1 MYLSATMRKYICI
14 YICISLTPSK
24 SSVSRFPVEIRSV
37 LCWLCAV
44 ESPKNGA
51 VNEMLVICMNPLA
64 INYSSGQQNSSA
76 LLRAGKH
83 VYYEHTTT
91 DTLDLHLNALCIQNS
106 MGQKGRSYCGP
117 IYQDSDTSGSFL
129 HTSQPWSIGKPCT
142 TCLKHYHAGVS
153 IALIWIYFC
162 TNTS

>member
-117 IYQDSDTSGSFL
+117 IYQDSDTRFIPAHISTVVYWETMHHMFKTLPCWCKHRINMDLLL
-129 HTSQPWSIGKPCT
+129 H
-142 TCLKHYHAGVS
+142 
-153 IALIWIYFC
+153 
-162 TNTS
+162 